1 MSAKYFLYLFITIVV
16 IWAMGSINLNGI
28 FKKNKIWQARIL
40 YFLLALSLIY
50 LVTNFIWDFFSISQF
65 FNFQK
70 LPI

>member
-16 IWAMGSINLNGI
+16 IWAMDSINLNGI